1 MVQLCKHDAEIAALE
16 IDFVVVAVF
25 LSCFKNTNRLVWLP
39 KLYVIV
45 KKG

>member
-16 IDFVVVAVF
+16 IDFLLLLLLFFLAVLKTQIGLF
-25 LSCFKNTNRLVWLP
+25 WLP

-45 KKG
+45 